1 MKCTLALVATVIAAG
16 VVAAAGSAM
25 HATPRS
31 GALHVTKE
39 CSEYNGTVGSFCTI
53 TSSNISAI
61 KRGMRVVYLQAPGD
75 GVLDTDIM
83 LSFAPGSAA
92 FGHVVLSLATAEGRV
107 TISGGTGR
115 FRGFHADV
123 VVSLDATGVWH
134 WDGTYSFTRGNDD
147 D

>member
-1 MKCTLALVATVIAAG
+1 MKRIVALVAMVIAAG

-25 HATPRS
+25 HATQRS

-39 CSEYNGTVGSFCTI
+39 CSQYDGTVGSFCTI

-61 KRGMRVVYLQAPGD
+61 KRRMRVVYLQAPEN
-75 GVLDTDIM
+75 GVLDSDIV
-83 LSFAPGSAA
+83 LSFGPGSTA
-92 FGHVVLSLATAEGRV
+92 FGHVVLDLATAQGEV

-115 FRGFHADV
+115 FRGFHADA
-123 VVSLDATGVWH
+123 VVSLDACGVWH
-134 WDGTYSFTRGNDD
+134 WDGTYSFTRGHDD